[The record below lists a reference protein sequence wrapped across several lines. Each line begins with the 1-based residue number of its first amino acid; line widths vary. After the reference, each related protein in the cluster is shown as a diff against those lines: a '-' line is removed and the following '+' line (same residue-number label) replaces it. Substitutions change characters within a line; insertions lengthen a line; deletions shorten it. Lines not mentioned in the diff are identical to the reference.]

1 MRALRPPTRDDSA
14 TFLPTLVANLLPLVG
29 VLRFGWEPATLVFV
43 YAAEVLVSLLVA
55 SGKALFAQRRPTSD
69 REAGVLSV
77 SDALLTAKRG
87 GVRPVT
93 WLPPIPVRNVS
104 FALVVLYVTPVY
116 AFFVGIYLHETF
128 DAGME
133 LFRAEVLLS
142 VVALFVGQL
151 VAIGRDYLGRRRYE
165 RTSPYAVVETPARRV
180 FFLAFVLTV
189 GPAVGSTGALAL
201 VVCAKLLLEWAT
213 FRATRD
219 EGDSSRLADWFVVSP
234 ASADTDEDGD
244 GAERAVRV
252 PDVPPR
258 ARLRPDRSLVVRK
271 GTLRALAR
279 IAGGAPLF
287 GLLWLAVVSVLA
299 SATGSSLVVPVGA
312 AALVAAVLL
321 AFGVQLAAYFL
332 RYGTLEY
339 RRYDEAIVAYD
350 TFLEEPQW
358 AAPVQEIR
366 DVTVATDWFDERLLG
381 AGRLRLTVGWDDDAP
396 AREIGPVRDVIRVAE
411 ALEIPSA
418 SKPTA

>member
-1 MRALRPPTRDDSA
+1 
-14 TFLPTLVANLLPLVG
+14 
-29 VLRFGWEPATLVFV
+29 
-43 YAAEVLVSLLVA
+43 
-55 SGKALFAQRRPTSD
+55 
-69 REAGVLSV
+69 
-77 SDALLTAKRG
+77 
-87 GVRPVT
+87 
-93 WLPPIPVRNVS
+93 
-104 FALVVLYVTPVY
+104 
-116 AFFVGIYLHETF
+116 
-128 DAGME
+128 
-133 LFRAEVLLS
+133 
-142 VVALFVGQL
+142 
-151 VAIGRDYLGRRRYE
+151 
-165 RTSPYAVVETPARRV
+165 
-180 FFLAFVLTV
+180 
-189 GPAVGSTGALAL
+189 
-201 VVCAKLLLEWAT
+201 
-213 FRATRD
+213 
-219 EGDSSRLADWFVVSP
+219 
-234 ASADTDEDGD
+234 
-244 GAERAVRV
+244 
-252 PDVPPR
+252 
-258 ARLRPDRSLVVRK
+258 
-271 GTLRALAR
+271 LRALAR